1 MPEEVTLR
9 RLAEVQAALRD
20 EGLDGWLLY
29 DFKELNPIARRV
41 AGMPADRFLSR
52 RWACYIPAQGDPRWL
67 AHAIEAGGLADLA
80 PGIASYVSWQS
91 WPEALRQLIG
101 GAQRIAMEVSPGCAI
116 PYISRVDAGTVEL
129 IRGLGVE
136 IVTSADLV
144 QVAEAVW
151 SAEQLASH
159 RRAAAALLEVK
170 DATFAHVRERLAA
183 GLPVTECG
191 VQDFMMAQFAARGME
206 ADHGPIVGVNAHA
219 ADPHYSPRR
228 DADTPMHR
236 GDFLLIDLWTREPGP
251 DNIYGDITWVAYA
264 GPSVPPRMA
273 EVFEVVRQARDTAVA
288 FARERMA
295 AGQPVYGY
303 EVDDAARGVITQA
316 GFGPY
321 FIHRTGHSIGTT
333 GHGNGVNIDN
343 LETQDRR
350 RLLPGVGFSIEPGIY
365 LPHENFGVRLEID
378 CYVAGNDVEVT
389 TLPLQNEIVLI

>member
-1 MPEEVTLR
+1 MR
-9 RLAEVQAALRD
+9 RLAEIQDALRA

-52 RWACYIPAQGDPRWL
+52 RWACYIPAQGEPRWL
-67 AHAIEAGGLADLA
+67 AHAIEAGGLRDLA
-80 PGIASYVSWQS
+80 PGIAAYVSWQS
-91 WPEALRQLIG
+91 WPEALRTLIG

-129 IRGLGVE
+129 VRSLGVE

-151 SAEQLASH
+151 TAEQLASH

-170 DATFAHVRERLAA
+170 DATFGHVRERLAA
-183 GLPVTECG
+183 GLSVTECG

-206 ADHGPIVGVNAHA
+206 ADHPPIVGVNEHA

-228 DADTPMHR
+228 DADTPLHR
-236 GDFLLIDLWTREPGP
+236 GDFLLIDLWTKEPGP

-264 GPSVPPRMA
+264 GPAVPPRMVA
-273 EVFEVVRQARDTAVA
+273 VFEIVRTARDTAVA
-288 FARERMA
+288 FARERIR
-295 AGQPVYGY
+295 AGQPVCGY
-303 EVDDAARGVITQA
+303 EVDDAARRVITEA

-365 LPHENFGVRLEID
+365 LPEERFGVRLEID
-378 CYVAGNDVEVT
+378 CYVADGDVEVT

>member
-1 MPEEVTLR
+1 MR
-9 RLAEVQAALRD
+9 RLAEIQAALRA

-52 RWACYIPAQGDPRWL
+52 RWACYIPAQGAPRWL
-67 AHAIEAGGLADLA
+67 AHAIETGGLRDLA
-80 PGIASYVSWQS
+80 PDIASYVSWQS
-91 WPEALRQLIG
+91 WPDALRTLIR

-129 IRGLGVE
+129 VRSLGVE

-151 SAEQLASH
+151 TAQQLASH
-159 RRAAAALLEVK
+159 RRAAAALIEVK
-170 DATFAHVRERLAA
+170 DATFDHVRERLAT

-191 VQDFMMAQFAARGME
+191 VQDFMKRQFAARGME
-206 ADHGPIVGVNAHA
+206 ADHSPIVALNEHA
-219 ADPHYSPRR
+219 ADPHFGPRR
-228 DADTPMHR
+228 DADTPMQR
-236 GDFLLIDLWTREPGP
+236 GDFLLIDLWTKEPGP
-251 DNIYGDITWVAYA
+251 DNIFGDITWVAYA
-264 GPSVPPRMA
+264 GPAAPPRMTA
-273 EVFEVVRQARDTAVA
+273 VFEVVREARDAAVA
-288 FARERMA
+288 FARKRIR
-295 AGQPVYGY
+295 AGEPVYGY
-303 EVDDAARGVITQA
+303 EVDDAARNVIAEA

-321 FIHRTGHSIGTT
+321 FIHRTGHSIGAA

-365 LPHENFGVRLEID
+365 LPEERFGVRLEID
-378 CYVAGNDVEVT
+378 CYVADDDIEVT
-389 TLPLQNEIVLI
+389 TLPLQDAIVLV

>member
-1 MPEEVTLR
+1 MR
-9 RLAEVQAALRD
+9 RLAEIQDALRA

-52 RWACYIPAQGDPRWL
+52 RWACYIPAQGEPRWL
-67 AHAIEAGGLADLA
+67 AHAIEAGGLRDLA

-91 WPEALRQLIG
+91 WPEALRTLIG

-129 IRGLGVE
+129 VRSLGVE

-151 SAEQLASH
+151 TAEQLASH
-159 RRAAAALLEVK
+159 RRAGAALIGVK
-170 DATFAHVRERLAA
+170 DATFGHVRERLAA

-206 ADHGPIVGVNAHA
+206 ADHPPIVGVNGHA

-228 DADTPMHR
+228 DADTPLHR
-236 GDFLLIDLWTREPGP
+236 GDFLLIDLWSKEPGP
-251 DNIYGDITWVAYA
+251 DTIYGDITWVAYA
-264 GPSVPPRMA
+264 GTAVPPRMA
-273 EVFEVVRQARDTAVA
+273 AVFETVREARDVAVD
-288 FARERMA
+288 FARERIR

-303 EVDDAARGVITQA
+303 EVDDAARRVITEA

-350 RLLPGVGFSIEPGIY
+350 RLLAGVGFSIEPGIY
-365 LPHENFGVRLEID
+365 LPGEKFGVRLEID
-378 CYVAGNDVEVT
+378 CYVAEADIEVT

>member
-1 MPEEVTLR
+1 MR
-9 RLAEVQAALRD
+9 RLAEIQDALRA

-29 DFKELNPIARRV
+29 DFKDLNPIARRV

-52 RWACYIPAQGDPRWL
+52 RWACYIPAQGEPRWL
-67 AHAIEAGGLADLA
+67 AHAIEAGGLRDLA

-91 WPEALRQLIG
+91 WPEALRTLIG

-129 IRGLGVE
+129 VRSLGVE
-136 IVTSADLV
+136 VVTSADLV

-151 SAEQLASH
+151 TAEQLASH
-159 RRAAAALLEVK
+159 RRAAAALIEVK
-170 DATFAHVRERLAA
+170 DATFGHVRERLAA

-206 ADHGPIVGVNAHA
+206 ADHPPIVGVNEHA

-228 DADTPMHR
+228 AADTPLHR
-236 GDFLLIDLWTREPGP
+236 GDFLLIDLWTKEPGP

-264 GPSVPPRMA
+264 GAVVPSRMVA
-273 EVFEVVRQARDTAVA
+273 VFETVRKARDTAVA
-288 FARERMA
+288 FARERIR
-295 AGQPVYGY
+295 AGQSVYGY
-303 EVDDAARGVITQA
+303 EVDDAARRVITEA

-350 RLLPGVGFSIEPGIY
+350 RLLAGVGFSIEPGIY
-365 LPHENFGVRLEID
+365 LPEEHFGVRLEID
-378 CYVAGNDVEVT
+378 CYVAGEDVEVT